1 MVWKTIEELSEN
13 DPVRHNLQAALD
25 RAFLKIDWSYPG
37 SDDFYASV
45 AEADDCLNAA
55 IDAMDKHS
63 DIHVYTV
70 GHTHID
76 TAWLWRLKNT
86 REKCGRSFTTV
97 MRLMEMFPEYDF
109 LQTQPQLYEWVKED
123 YRSCIARSETAWQ
136 RGAGKRT
143 AQCGLRQTVT

>member
-1 MVWKTIEELSEN
+1 
-13 DPVRHNLQAALD
+13 
-25 RAFLKIDWSYPG
+25 
-37 SDDFYASV
+37 
-45 AEADDCLNAA
+45 
-55 IDAMDKHS
+55 MDKHS

-109 LQTQPQLYEWVKED
+109 LTQPQLYEWVKED
-123 YRSCIARSETAWQ
+123 YPELYSQIRDRGQ
-136 RGAGKRT
+136 RAAGKRT
-143 AQCGLRQTVT
+143 AQCGLRQTVI